1 MGHSPGLFD
10 YVCANADKL
19 ALLLAL
25 ETLAG
30 LLSVGFFF
38 ASDPGTPVRVVSGLN
53 VLGVVVIGGV
63 TAALLWTCYRR

>member
-1 MGHSPGLFD
+1 MSRKPGLFD
-10 YVCANADKL
+10 FICANADKL

-30 LLSVGFFF
+30 LLSLGFFL
-38 ASDPGTPVRVVSGLN
+38 ASEPGTPVRVVSGLN
-53 VLGVVVIGGV
+53 VVGVLAIGGF

>member
-1 MGHSPGLFD
+1 MSRTPGLFD

-30 LLSVGFFF
+30 LLSLGFFL
-38 ASDPGTPVRVVSGLN
+38 AAEPGTPVRVVSGLN
-53 VLGVVVIGGV
+53 VIGVIGIGGF
-63 TAALLWTCYRR
+63 TAALLWRCHTR